1 MEQVSWEKEIPHKK
15 AAFTFSEGIK
25 SDIKA
30 RSQLAGISLQEQY
43 FSSAGDGLLS
53 VMTCEM

>member
-25 SDIKA
+25 SDIKL
-30 RSQLAGISLQEQY
+30 RSSGATGHSELRVVQSE
-43 FSSAGDGLLS
+43 SH
-53 VMTCEM
+53 E